1 MQEKFSETKLVF
13 NDLPDEDTYPSPKLC
28 YDIMADILLEL
39 KAIRAALE
47 KLTKGKKETPANE

>member
-1 MQEKFSETKLVF
+1 MQEKFSETRLIYDV
-13 NDLPDEDTYPSPKLC
+13 PDEDRYPSPKLC
-28 YDIMADILLEL
+28 YDIMADVLLEL

>member
-1 MQEKFSETKLVF
+1 MQEKFSETRLVY
-13 NDLPDEDTYPSPKLC
+13 DLPGKDTYPSPKLC